1 MAAIPVDHRQI
12 ILEAGFLMTFHSKR
26 KALPFIP
33 RLIAAAAFLLCA
45 GQALALDPFTV
56 TDIRVEGIQR
66 TEAGTVFSYLP
77 VRVGDTFNEEKAAVA
92 IKALYATGFFK
103 DVRIEAD
110 GTVLVVLL
118 EERPAIASVE
128 FSGIKE
134 FDKAQLTKSLKELG
148 LGESRIL
155 DKSLVDRAEQE
166 LKRQYLTRGLYGV
179 KITTTVTPIERNRVN
194 VTFAVD
200 EGEVARIKQIKVVGS
215 KAFAEKE
222 LRDQI
227 KLSTSGWFTWYSK
240 ADQYSKQKL
249 AGDIEALRS
258 FYLNRGYLEMQVEST
273 QVSITPDKKDIYI
286 TVNIIEGAKFTIA
299 DIKLEGEMLGRE
311 KEFESLISLKPGDA
325 YSGEKM
331 TESTRKISERMGVFG
346 YAFAN
351 VNASPEINRE
361 KNEVSFTVFVD
372 PGKRVYVRRINIGG
386 NDRTRDEVIRRE
398 FRQFESSWYDGDKIR
413 LSRDRLGRL
422 GFFTD
427 TTVDTLDIPG
437 TPDQVDLNV
446 NVVEK
451 PTGSVMVGAG
461 YSSSE
466 KVTLTGSI
474 NQANAF
480 GSGNNIGISV
490 NTSRIF
496 RTISLSHTNPYF
508 TQDGVSRTLE
518 VFLRTTRPPLYL
530 TAVNFRVESRGG
542 NVSFG
547 IPVSELDRVFVG
559 AGIENTQVLTFS
571 NSPLRYRRFVADNS
585 DQSFDPNDGGSGVG
599 TAETTSIP
607 LTVAWQRDNRD
618 SALIP
623 TKGRYRRA
631 NLEVSPAGSA
641 QYYRSTYQDQY
652 FMPIFGSAMTLALNG
667 EVSYGAG
674 FSSKVYPIFK
684 NYYAGGIGSVR
695 GFFAG
700 SLSVDG
706 TGLGTT
712 NRYNLPIGG
721 QARVIMNAE
730 LQLPFPGTGVDRS
743 LRWFTFLD
751 AGQVFNPQDGQNI
764 SLGDLRYSTGLGISW
779 ISPVGP
785 LKLSLGYPLNAQP
798 FDRIQRFQFQL
809 GTGF

>member
-1 MAAIPVDHRQI
+1 
-12 ILEAGFLMTFHSKR
+12 MTLHSKR
-26 KALPFIP
+26 RPLPLVP
-33 RLIAAAAFLLCA
+33 KLIAAAAFSMCA
-45 GQALALDPFTV
+45 GQASALDPFTV

-77 VRVGDTFNEEKAAVA
+77 VRVGDTFNDEKAAAA

-110 GTVLVVLL
+110 GSVLVVLL
-118 EERPAIASVE
+118 EERPAISSVE
-128 FSGIKE
+128 FSGLKE

-155 DKSLVDRAEQE
+155 DRSLVDRAEQE

-200 EGEVARIKQIKVVGS
+200 EGEVARIKKINIVGNKS
-215 KAFAEKE
+215 FSEKE

-249 AGDIEALRS
+249 AGDIETLRS

-286 TVNIIEGAKFTIA
+286 TVNISEGAKFTIS

-331 TESTRKISERMGVFG
+331 TESTRKIAERMGVFG

-351 VNASPEINRE
+351 VNASPQINRD
-361 KNEVSFTVFVD
+361 KNEVSFTVFID

-398 FRQFESSWYDGDKIR
+398 FRQFESSWYDGDRIR
-413 LSRDRLGRL
+413 LSKDRIGRL

-427 TTVDTLDIPG
+427 TTVDTVDIPG

-461 YSSSE
+461 FSSSE
-466 KVTLTGSI
+466 KVTLSGSI
-474 NQANAF
+474 NQTNAF
-480 GSGNNIGISV
+480 GSGNNIGINV

-508 TQDGVSRTLE
+508 TDDGVSRTME

-530 TAVNFRVESRGG
+530 TDINFRVETRGA
-542 NVSFG
+542 NMSFG

-559 AGIENTQVLTFS
+559 AGIENTQVQTYD
-571 NSPLRYRRFVADNS
+571 NSPLRYQTFVADNS
-585 DQSFDPNDGGSGVG
+585 DNSSGIG
-599 TAETTSIP
+599 LAETTSYPI
-607 LTVAWQRDNRD
+607 TMAWQRDNRD

-631 NLEVSPAGSA
+631 NLEISPAGSA

-652 FMPIFGSAMTLALNG
+652 FMPLFGSATLAVNG
-667 EVSYGAG
+667 ELSYGAG
-674 FSSKVYPIFK
+674 LSGSTYPIFK

-706 TGLGTT
+706 TGMARTT
-712 NRYNLPIGG
+712 STRYNLPIGG

-751 AGQVFNPQDGQNI
+751 AGQVFNPQDGQQI

-785 LKLSLGYPLNAQP
+785 LKLSLGYPLNAQS